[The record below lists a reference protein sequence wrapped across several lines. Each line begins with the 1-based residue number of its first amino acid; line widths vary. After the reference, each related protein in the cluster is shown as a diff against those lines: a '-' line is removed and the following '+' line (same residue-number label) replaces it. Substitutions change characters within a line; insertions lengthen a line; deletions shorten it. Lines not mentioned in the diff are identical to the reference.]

1 MHSELWTGQ
10 MSDCKIFSGHSQGE
24 QPEELVSLMENLH
37 GREDICKIIAEI
49 EDERLTIEEVFS
61 VALENKSKAGFHAA
75 WVLEKLC
82 EKNPL
87 YALYFVDE
95 LCEKFD
101 HICNQSSM
109 REFAKLLAVLL
120 AKADKGRLDQDLS
133 TKLRNAPKDK
143 IVQRCFEFLIDKK
156 VINSTKQNCCELLLF
171 CVEKEDWIKDELQ
184 AYCDSLQLRCEP
196 SSMAYRK
203 RLQHKLNGLK

>member
-1 MHSELWTGQ
+1 MI
-10 MSDCKIFSGHSQGE
+10 DCTIFSGHSQGE
-24 QPEELVSLMENLH
+24 KPEGLVSIMGNIH
-37 GREDICKIIAEI
+37 GIEDICKIIAEI
-49 EDERLTIEEVFS
+49 EDERLAIEEVFS
-61 VALENKSKAGFHAA
+61 VALENKSKAGFHAV

-203 RLQHKLNGLK
+203 RLQHKLNSLK

>member
-1 MHSELWTGQ
+1 
-10 MSDCKIFSGHSQGE
+10 MSDCTIFSRHSQCE
-24 QPEELVSLMENLH
+24 KPEGLVSIMGNIH
-37 GREDICKIIAEI
+37 GIEDICKMIAEI
-49 EDERLTIEEVFS
+49 ENERLSIEKVFS

-120 AKADKGRLDQDLS
+120 AKADKGILDQDLS

>member
-1 MHSELWTGQ
+1 MI
-10 MSDCKIFSGHSQGE
+10 DCTIFSGHSQGE
-24 QPEELVSLMENLH
+24 KPEGLVSIMGNIH

-49 EDERLTIEEVFS
+49 EDERLSIEKVFS

-95 LCEKFD
+95 LCERFD

>member
-1 MHSELWTGQ
+1 

-24 QPEELVSLMENLH
+24 KPEELVSLMENLH
-37 GREDICKIIAEI
+37 GREDICKMIAEI

-133 TKLRNAPKDK
+133 TKLRNTPKDK

-203 RLQHKLNGLK
+203 RLQHKLNSLK

>member
-1 MHSELWTGQ
+1 

-24 QPEELVSLMENLH
+24 QPEELVSIMGNIH
-37 GREDICKIIAEI
+37 GIEDICKIIAEI
-49 EDERLTIEEVFS
+49 ENERLSIEKVFS

-143 IVQRCFEFLIDKK
+143 IVQRCFEFIIDKK

-203 RLQHKLNGLK
+203 RLQHKLNSLK

>member
-1 MHSELWTGQ
+1 MI
-10 MSDCKIFSGHSQGE
+10 DCTIFSGHSQGE
-24 QPEELVSLMENLH
+24 KPEELVSIMGNIH
-37 GREDICKIIAEI
+37 GIEDICKIIEEI
-49 EDERLTIEEVFS
+49 ENERLSIEKVFS

-87 YALYFVDE
+87 YALYFADE

-203 RLQHKLNGLK
+203 RLQHKLNSLK

>member
-1 MHSELWTGQ
+1 
-10 MSDCKIFSGHSQGE
+10 MSDCTIFSGHLQGE
-24 QPEELVSLMENLH
+24 KPEEFVSIMGNIH
-37 GREDICKIIAEI
+37 GIEDIGKMIAEI
-49 EDERLTIEEVFS
+49 EDERLSIVKVFS

-120 AKADKGRLDQDLS
+120 AKADKGRLDQDLI

-203 RLQHKLNGLK
+203 RLQHKLNSLK

>member
-1 MHSELWTGQ
+1 MI
-10 MSDCKIFSGHSQGE
+10 DCTIFSGHSQGE
-24 QPEELVSLMENLH
+24 KPEGLVSLMENLH
-37 GREDICKIIAEI
+37 GREDICKMIAEI

-61 VALENKSKAGFHAA
+61 VALENKSKTGFHAA

-143 IVQRCFEFLIDKK
+143 IVQRCFEFLIDKQ

-203 RLQHKLNGLK
+203 RLQHKLNSLK

>member
-1 MHSELWTGQ
+1 
-10 MSDCKIFSGHSQGE
+10 MSDCTIFSGHSQGE
-24 QPEELVSLMENLH
+24 KPEGLVSIIGNIH
-37 GREDICKIIAEI
+37 GIEDICKIIAEI

-203 RLQHKLNGLK
+203 RLQHKLNSLK